1 MAWIEREPDTVIP
14 IADAERLVRTEA
26 CAVLV
31 RGYAKLL
38 SAAGGR
44 IPAKNDLELTDVAR
58 MLRDAAL
65 SAITLPDRCVYR
77 VAGEQLKTRLGFN
90 PTGLNYYDLVPE
102 IRRPYAARA
111 MNMVITV
118 PCGFRAEIAQR
129 YASGEIVAVEAVA
142 FPLRSAEPGVDGFI
156 IFGDQ
161 AITPKQPRPGRTD
174 PMLGANVVQRDLI
187 DLGFGVDSTFR
198 DLVQV
203 PD

>member
-1 MAWIEREPDTVIP
+1 MAWIEREPDTVVP
-14 IADAERLVRTEA
+14 VADAERLVRTPA

-31 RGYAKLL
+31 RGYAKLIG
-38 SAAGGR
+38 AAGDH
-44 IPAKNDLELTDVAR
+44 IPAKNDLDITDVAR

-65 SAITLPDRCVYR
+65 CAVTLPDRCVYR

-90 PTGLNYYDLVPE
+90 PTGLNYYSLVPE

-111 MNMVITV
+111 MNMVVTV
-118 PCGFRAEIAQR
+118 PCGFRAEIEQR
-129 YASGEIVAVEAVA
+129 SVSGEIVAVEAVA
-142 FPLRSAEPGVDGFI
+142 FPLRSEEPGVDGFI

-161 AITPKQPRPGRTD
+161 AITPKQTQPGRTD
-174 PMLGANVVQRDLI
+174 PMLGANVVHRDLI